1 MRLSP
6 FSRFIFFHFSLLS
19 QFFFLLFFP
28 LFSVFLPLFFPSIW
42 LAFCFKILFLGNL
55 ASKKKM
61 VKGMRKKTV
70 TKWNKFLLTDN
81 KLMILF
87 HIHSSNFSF
96 FYYYVPFFILTS
108 LSTLYTT
115 MTRKIQA
122 NKAAERSEKWKTTEN
137 ESMYLNIYILYML
150 KVKWIYYLLYYTV
163 Y

>member
-28 LFSVFLPLFFPSIW
+28 LFSVFLLLFFPSIW

-61 VKGMRKKTV
+61 VKEVRKKTV

-96 FYYYVPFFILTS
+96 FIITS
-108 LSTLYTT
+108 LSLFLYPSLHF
-115 MTRKIQA
+115 ILPWP
-122 NKAAERSEKWKTTEN
+122 EKFKRIRRRNIAKN
-137 ESMYLNIYILYML
+137 EKLQKMKVCIWIYI
-150 KVKWIYYLLYYTV
+150 YYIC
-163 Y
+163 